1 MRLCKPGFHFQLPVP
16 FKPGEQGAS
25 SISEEDYGLSGMLTL
40 PQSFGDIY
48 LGETF
53 SCYISLCNAAQI
65 KLTNVGLKV
74 EVQTQLTRET
84 LSDSSTPEASIASFA
99 PQQTLDRI
107 IRYELKDVGIHI
119 LICSALYADA
129 SGEKKYFR
137 KFFKFQVQNPL
148 SMKSKTHALAPLNE
162 ILVETQIQ
170 NSTARVLFLQSV
182 EFTPSAHFDVLP
194 LTQFEAKAQS
204 APRLAGA
211 PGAEGGGGGAAGG
224 SGGGGGGGGAEPLR
238 SSGVGLPAFGQMA
251 YLRAGDTQQ
260 YMYRLRGKQP
270 AAQLRAVSALGR
282 MEVVWKSQM
291 GESGHLQS
299 NAVQRKLPAPRS
311 VEVSVVSLAEEVEL
325 HTPFALQCLVTNT
338 SPKEL
343 HLQLRFKLEGGT
355 RRPVSREPS
364 PPPSL
369 LQDPAPPARPAPPG
383 GAAHSH
389 APQRAAP
396 MARTPPTA
404 ALLAPAGARGVSCR
418 VSPLADSGLVFEGVS
433 GRGIGALKPHA
444 STQVSLTLIALEP
457 GIQKVSGIQL
467 YDTVSEQLH
476 DVGPLADVYVAA

>member
-1 MRLCKPGFHFQLPVP
+1 MSGFSHAPPPPPPPPPPASDQQQRYDNPINLKGAPPPHTLRHPPTATPPTVCLCLVCATVMRLCKPGFHFALPLP
-16 FKPGEQGAS
+16 FTPGEAGAT

-53 SCYISLCNAAQI
+53 SCYISLCNAAPI
-65 KLTNVGLKV
+65 KLANVGLKV

-84 LSDSSTPEASIASFA
+84 LSDSSTPEAAVASFA
-99 PQQTLDRI
+99 PGQTLDRI

-170 NSTARVLFLQSV
+170 NSTGRVLFLQSV
-182 EFTPSAHFDVLP
+182 DFTPSAHFEAVP
-194 LTQFEAKAQS
+194 LTQFEAKAQT
-204 APRLAGA
+204 APRLAGTA
-211 PGAEGGGGGAAGG
+211 AAGGGGGDAAVAAAAATLQ
-224 SGGGGGGGGAEPLR
+224 ST
-238 SSGVGLPAFGQMA
+238 GVGLPAFGQLA
-251 YLRAGDTQQ
+251 YLKAGDTQQ

-299 NAVQRKLPAPRS
+299 NAVQRKLPAPRN
-311 VEVSVVSLAEEVEL
+311 VEVSVVAVPDEVQLE
-325 HTPFALQCLVTNT
+325 TPFPLTCLVANT
-338 SPKEL
+338 SSKEL
-343 HLQLRFKLEGGT
+343 QLQVRARACSLGRHA
-355 RRPVSREPS
+355 SYA
-364 PPPSL
+364 PP
-369 LQDPAPPARPAPPG
+369 PAPP
-383 GAAHSH
+383 H
-389 APQRAAP
+389 
-396 MARTPPTA
+396 
-404 ALLAPAGARGVSCR
+404 
-418 VSPLADSGLVFEGVS
+418 
-433 GRGIGALKPHA
+433 PHP
-444 STQVSLTLIALEP
+444 SLPDILP
-457 GIQKVSGIQL
+457 
-467 YDTVSEQLH
+467 
-476 DVGPLADVYVAA
+476 